1 MLYINA
7 RKYNGEDHLL
17 THDAKKLVDGIKRQL
32 RGYLGIINQGPLDE
46 DSKKTKQVAAPVQE
60 EPVKITINTSL
71 NPPLAPRHQL
81 GYN

>member
-32 RGYLGIINQGPLDE
+32 RGFLGIINHGHLDE
-46 DSKKTKQVAAPVQE
+46 DSKKTKQVAPIQE

-71 NPPLAPRHQL
+71 NPLVAPRHQL